1 MKNKTAQ
8 LHPLTADKLK
18 TISDKRKELGK
29 FSNKQTEILTELI
42 NKLYDKE
49 CK

>member
-1 MKNKTAQ
+1 MKTTVQVHKLIAE
-8 LHPLTADKLK
+8 KLK
-18 TISDKRKELGK
+18 AISDERKRNGLLP
-29 FSNKQTEILTELI
+29 NKQTEILTELI